1 VFRGRRSIVLHF
13 KLPVKSIVLL
23 AIFLF
28 ALLSSAITGAT
39 FFELVSGN
47 PYGEFGPPPPPPTI
61 TIESDGTVLPFRP
74 MNRTGRTYVFT
85 DDIVNYRIVVEC
97 SNIIVDGNGFT
108 LQQDGVHDGVTLL
121 GCSNVTVKNLGI
133 WRATGGIALVNAS
146 RNNITSNSIFGTSDY
161 YYAISLDRNSPSN
174 SISKN
179 MIVGSRGIIVE
190 SNSNTITGN
199 KLIRA
204 GSIEINGRRGLPTLG
219 SYNNI
224 YANEIVDCWT
234 AFEVSGG
241 YHNSFHANNVK
252 GCHAGISLV
261 NIQKEW
267 EHRIFGPRVANNKIY
282 HNNFIGNS
290 QQVRTDY
297 NVDTEILYNDNF
309 FDNGTEG
316 NYWSGY
322 VGNDTNSDGIGDVP
336 YIIDANRSDNHPL
349 IAPFD
354 IENNIKVIPLPAP
367 LESPIEQQPASS
379 QYASVFAASAVVAVV
394 VVGAG
399 LLFYH
404 RKRRKGAA
412 SV

>member
-1 VFRGRRSIVLHF
+1 
-13 KLPVKSIVLL
+13 
-23 AIFLF
+23 
-28 ALLSSAITGAT
+28 
-39 FFELVSGN
+39 
-47 PYGEFGPPPPPPTI
+47 
-61 TIESDGTVLPFRP
+61 
-74 MNRTGRTYVFT
+74 MNQTGRTYVFT

-190 SNSNTITGN
+190 SNSNTITRN

-354 IENNIKVIPLPAP
+354 IENNIKVIPSPAP
-367 LESPIEQQPASS
+367 LQSPIEQQPASS

-399 LLFYH
+399 LLLYN